1 MKKTV
6 SILLLAALLMGF
18 AVLMPMPE
26 AKAMSVTN
34 EKLYVEE
41 DPAAGLYGRLC
52 LVFAGDSKYTLYLP
66 GSADAEKLCFSWS
79 DSTTVKDKDGTLLTS
94 GSAPIALP
102 GSTAE
107 YVVNNVRYRITTV
120 QGSKD
125 VRAMFLQVDTSIAG
139 YSTFAAMNN
148 DKKKETSAA
157 GVMTFGNENDYYFSI
172 KGRGNA
178 TWGRAKN
185 PYNITLY
192 ADAAC
197 TDKKGFELID
207 GVKAKKWSLLA
218 NYFDDSLLRNRL
230 GFDMASQMGIGLES
244 EFVDLYTDG
253 EYLGLYLLTPKAD
266 YDAPKN
272 GYMLEIDNYLDE
284 EDHQFT
290 LDGMYEYHPTM
301 EGCQNRITVKDNKA
315 NASYEDI
322 EAYMQAA
329 WKTLLDE
336 DSDDYLAYIDLDSWA
351 KYYLLHEFYKS
362 FDVVCGSIFMYREG
376 TTDADKLIAGPVWDL
391 DNSMGRV
398 QNNADL
404 GLSAKSQHSPVGW
417 YIRKIRDK
425 EAYSGGDVVTH
436 FWLQQLGRHESFMA
450 RVEEI
455 YDQYQHVFDN
465 AATCV
470 DGWTAQMG
478 DSARMNFHLPQN
490 SSGRPA
496 IKNGITYACSSHGCV
511 VTNGWEDFAANLR
524 TFAEKRAQFLEKN
537 MPAPPTEPPVT
548 TAPTEPPVTTAPT
561 EPTTTTAPTQP
572 TEENTTAAPTDAPV
586 PPTSGNATIP
596 PFSQVP
602 AVGTEGNP
610 KPTEPTAPPAE
621 VSPRNLWYIL
631 VPAGVLALA
640 LLIAL
645 LCKRK
650 KKEE

>member
-1 MKKTV
+1 MKKSV
-6 SILLLAALLMGF
+6 CFLLLAALLIGV
-18 AVLMPMPE
+18 AALMPVPE
-26 AKAMSVTN
+26 AKALSATN

-41 DPAAGLYGRLC
+41 NPAAGLYGRLC
-52 LVFAGDSKYTLYLP
+52 LLVEGNSNYTLYLP
-66 GSADAEKLCFSWS
+66 GSADAKKLSFSWGN
-79 DSTTVKDKDGTLLTS
+79 STTVKDSSGRVLTS
-94 GSAPIALP
+94 GNAPIALP

-107 YVVNNVRYRITTV
+107 YVVNNVRYQITTI
-120 QGSKD
+120 QGSAE
-125 VRAMFLQVDTSIAG
+125 VRAMFLQVDTSIPG

-148 DKKKETSAA
+148 DKAKETSAA
-157 GVMTFGNENDYYFSI
+157 GVMTFGSGNDYYFSI

-178 TWGRAKN
+178 TWSRAKN

-230 GFDMASQMGIGLES
+230 GFDMAVQLGIGLES

-253 EYLGLYLLTPKAD
+253 EYLGLYLLTPKSD

-272 GYMLEIDNYLDE
+272 GYMLEIDNYADA

-290 LDGMYEYHPTM
+290 LDGMGEYHPTM
-301 EGCQNRITVKDNKA
+301 EGCQNRISVKDNKA

-336 DSDDYLAYIDLDSWA
+336 ESDDYLVYIDLDSWA

-362 FDVVCGSIFMYREG
+362 FDVVSGSIFMYREG
-376 TTDADKLIAGPVWDL
+376 TTAADKLIAGPVWDL

-398 QNNADL
+398 QNNVDM
-404 GLSAKSQHSPVGW
+404 GLSVKSQHSPVGW

-425 EAYSGGDVVTH
+425 EAFDGGDLVSH
-436 FWLQQLGRHESFMA
+436 FWLQQLGNHESFMT
-450 RVEEI
+450 RVEEL
-455 YDQYQHVFDN
+455 YDQYRHVFDN
-465 AATCV
+465 AAASV
-470 DGWTAQMG
+470 DGWMEQMG
-478 DSARMNFHLPQN
+478 DSARMNFHLPKN
-490 SSGRPA
+490 GSGRPS
-496 IKNGITYACSSHGCV
+496 IKNGITYACNSHGCV
-511 VTNGWEDFAANLR
+511 VTEEWEDFAYNLR
-524 TFAEKRAQFLEKN
+524 VFAEKRAKFLQEN
-537 MPAPPTEPPVT
+537 MPATQGTESTEPPAT
-548 TAPTEPPVTTAPT
+548 TV
-561 EPTTTTAPTQP
+561 P
-572 TEENTTAAPTDAPV
+572 TEESTTVAPTDAPTQ
-586 PPTSGNATIP
+586 PSTGSATVP

-602 AVGTEGNP
+602 AVGTEEGT
-610 KPTEPTAPPAE
+610 KPSAPSAPPADG
-621 VSPRNLWYIL
+621 SPLHLWYIL
-631 VPAGVLALA
+631 VPAGVLVLA
-640 LLIAL
+640 LLIVL